1 MHGRRSAGQG
11 RAGTMAKR
19 GRPGRKPEH
28 PPPLDIETL
37 FQVHHQTYKGWNVL
51 AGKAL
56 YLALF
61 DRRTGRRLHVMGR
74 TMKKCGHKN
83 WGGGGQR

>member
-1 MHGRRSAGQG
+1 
-11 RAGTMAKR
+11 MAKR